1 MEVRTSRQKLNTRAA
16 LVLAVIVVLG
26 FGINLFGIIR
36 IQVIKGAEYKAEA
49 IINQLSGDVIP
60 ARRGKI
66 LDANGTV
73 LAKNLPTKDLS
84 INVERMREFSPEEQE
99 ELIERLSPIIGLS
112 VEYLRKATLGTSRNT
127 KSVDI
132 KRKLEKEQS
141 LAIEA
146 MKKEAVRTAENT
158 DKPLNKIM
166 RVLILR
172 DSYKRYY
179 PFDCLASTVLGMV
192 SETDTGYGLE
202 FLREE
207 QLAGTPGKRLAV
219 KDAGG
224 RAIAFEFEEVFE
236 PINGAD
242 QVLTIDINIQK
253 FLEEGLKEL
262 LENSKAEAVC
272 GIIIDPNTGAV
283 LAMADLPTF
292 DPNKPEKIINELTEQ
307 RIAAIEDET
316 ERNNQREIERQK
328 QWNNICTNWRYEP
341 GSVYKTFVSAAVLED
356 KLWHPGETYSC
367 SGSITVKDR
376 KISCHRHSGHGSQDL
391 TAAYVNSCNPY
402 FVTVGRRLGRA
413 AFLEYQK
420 AFGFAEYTGIECHER
435 KSSLHSAANFGDVQ
449 LASSSLGQ
457 SFEVTPIQLITAISA
472 IANGGKLMRPHLVA
486 KQIDENGK
494 TLSVT
499 QPVVRRQVVSKTT
512 AAAVAKMMEEV
523 VKRGSGKRAYLPGY
537 KVAGKTGTSQKLA
550 KISQTGDRSL
560 YVASFACFAPADDA
574 RVAMLILADEPKG
587 EAVGGGQLV
596 APIAGKVMEE
606 TLKYLNVEPRYTQA
620 ELAAIVERTPD
631 FVGNTPE
638 QVQERV
644 KDKKIAVKL
653 FGNGKKVISQHPM
666 AGSLVP
672 KHGFIALYT
681 EKDIVAQEVTVPDFS
696 GKKLHEVLALAERVG
711 VNVKISGN
719 MQLVNEL
726 VSVRQNRPPGTK
738 VIFADE
744 IVVYFSSQNVSAEVG
759 G

>member
-16 LVLAVIVVLG
+16 AVLALIIVLG
-26 FGINLFGIIR
+26 FGLNLFGIVR
-36 IQVIKGAEYKAEA
+36 IQVLKGAEYKAKA
-49 IINQLSGDVIP
+49 IINQLSGDTIP
-60 ARRGKI
+60 AQRGKI

-84 INVERMREFSPEEQE
+84 INVKLMRTFALDEQE
-99 ELIERLSPIIGLS
+99 KLIERLAPIIGLNI
-112 VEYLRKATLGTSRNT
+112 ETLRKMTQGASEKTEEVL
-127 KSVDI
+127 I
-132 KRKLEKEQS
+132 KRKLEDEQS
-141 LAIEA
+141 QGVEA
-146 MKKEAVRTAENT
+146 LQKEAVRTPENMN
-158 DKPLNKIM
+158 KPLNKIM

-172 DSYKRYY
+172 DSTKRYY

-207 QLAGTPGKRLAV
+207 QLAGTPGKSLGV
-219 KDAGG
+219 KDSSG

-242 QVLTIDINIQK
+242 QILTIDVNIQK
-253 FLEEGLKEL
+253 FLEDGLKEL

-272 GIIIDPNTGAV
+272 GIIMDPNTGAI
-283 LAMADLPTF
+283 LGMADLPNF
-292 DPNKPEKIINELTEQ
+292 NPNNPEKITDELTEKK
-307 RIAAIEDET
+307 IAAIEDET
-316 ERNNQREIERQK
+316 ERNKQRITEIQK
-328 QWNNICTNWRYEP
+328 QWNNVCTNWRYEP
-341 GSVYKTFVSAAVLED
+341 GSVYKTFVSAAVLEE

-367 SGSITVKDR
+367 SGSITVRDR
-376 KISCHRHSGHGSQDL
+376 NISCHKRTGHGTQDL
-391 TAAYVNSCNPY
+391 TLGYVNSCNPF
-402 FVTVGRRLGRA
+402 FVKVGQRLGRA

-420 AFGFAEYTGIECHER
+420 AFGFAEYTGIECQER

-457 SFEVTPIQLITAISA
+457 SFEVTPIQVITAISA
-472 IANGGKLMRPHLVA
+472 IANGGKLMRPYLVA
-486 KQIDENGK
+486 KQVDENGK
-494 TLSVT
+494 TLSTT

-523 VKRGSGKRAYLPGY
+523 VTRGSGKRAYLPGY

-587 EAVGGGQLV
+587 EAVGGSQLA

-606 TLKYLNVEPRYTQA
+606 TLRYLNVEPRYTQA

-631 FVGNTPE
+631 FVGDTPE
-638 QVQERV
+638 QVRERV
-644 KDKKIAVKL
+644 KNKKIAVKV
-653 FGNGKKVISQHPM
+653 FGEGEKVIFQHPA
-666 AGSLVP
+666 AGRLVP

-696 GKKLHEVLALAERVG
+696 GKKLYEVLALAERVG
-711 VNVKISGN
+711 LNVKISGN

-744 IVVYFSSQNVSAEVG
+744 VVVYFSSQNVSAEVG